1 MRREITL
8 FEALVA
14 NLVAPYYVVYWVVSR
29 AIAWIFL
36 IGLFIVASVL
46 MAGAFLLDLIKVDK

>member
-8 FEALVA
+8 LEALIA
-14 NLVAPYYVVYWVVSR
+14 ILVAPFYVVYWIVSR
-29 AIAWIFL
+29 TLAWIFL

-46 MAGAFLLDLIKVDK
+46 SAAAFLLDPTKGDK

>member
-8 FEALVA
+8 LEALIA
-14 NLVAPYYVVYWVVSR
+14 ILVAPFYVVYWIVSR
-29 AIAWIFL
+29 TLAWIFL

>member
-14 NLVAPYYVVYWVVSR
+14 ILVAPFYVVYWVVSR